1 MVHSRLRVLVGA
13 QTGAVVVPVLL
24 MVLCAGCGGRQVSIK
39 GAVTFDSQ
47 PVDNGSIVFEPA
59 DGKGATAGGRIE
71 GGRYSVSSEEGVSP
85 GKKIVRITAVR
96 KTGRKIEAGPPAP
109 PGTMVEVIERYIPET
124 YNRNSTLACEVT
136 LGTNEHDFHLESRQ
150 P

>member
-1 MVHSRLRVLVGA
+1 MSRKRHIFISTPVVVLVA
-13 QTGAVVVPVLL
+13 SALL
-24 MVLCAGCGGRQVSIK
+24 MVLCAGCGGRQVSIN

-47 PVDNGSIVFEPA
+47 QVDNGSIAFEPA
-59 DGKGATAGGRIE
+59 DGKSATAGGRIE

-124 YNRNSTLACEVT
+124 YNRNSTLTCEVT
-136 LGTNEHDFHLESRQ
+136 MGTNVHDFHLESRQ

>member
-1 MVHSRLRVLVGA
+1 VSRKRHIFISTPVVVLVA
-13 QTGAVVVPVLL
+13 SALL
-24 MVLCAGCGGRQVSIK
+24 MVLCAGCGGRQVSIN

-47 PVDNGSIVFEPA
+47 QVDNGSIAFEPA
-59 DGKGATAGGRIE
+59 DGKSATAGGRIE

-124 YNRNSTLACEVT
+124 YNRNSTLTCEVT
-136 LGTNEHDFHLESRQ
+136 MGTNVHDFHLESRQ